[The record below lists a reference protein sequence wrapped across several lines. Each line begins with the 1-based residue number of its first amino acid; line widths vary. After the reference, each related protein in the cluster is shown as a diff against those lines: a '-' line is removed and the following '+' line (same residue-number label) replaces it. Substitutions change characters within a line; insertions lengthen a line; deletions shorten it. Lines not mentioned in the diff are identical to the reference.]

1 MTSIHV
7 VESEEYQQMKVPAYI
22 EKLHLGVAW
31 RTSEINLD
39 MDAVVMTFN
48 KRGAHLETIEGLG
61 NTKSQEGAIEH
72 YGDSVTGGESG
83 DAETISV
90 SLNLLDPRTAAVVL
104 IVQLPRGT
112 FRSAK
117 VSSVRSR
124 AIIREVTGDDDGDG
138 LDDDT
143 QRAREL
149 HEGDELIVFKRC
161 LSAPTAEFIEEKQA
175 EWSRERAADI
185 ADGIEV
191 DEFDTGP
198 IIEDSRENNIIVLN
212 RLYRSQDDKHRWI
225 LDTSGNVSLSQGSR
239 HAVSL
244 SQYSLIDIFPKI
256 KIPGRDT
263 GINTVKDLMNRI
275 DVRVINKLEREFR
288 ARPDRGLSVHEFI
301 ECMMKHAGVY
311 QSRHPSKEEELRV
324 VALIRELFSLI
335 DVDGDGTMDWEEVS

>member
-1 MTSIHV
+1 MTSIQV
-7 VESEEYQQMKVPAYI
+7 VESEKYQKMKVPSYV
-22 EKLHLGVAW
+22 EKLDLGVAW

-90 SLNLLDPRTAAVVL
+90 SLNQLDPRTAAIVL

-124 AIIREVTGDDDGDG
+124 AIICEVTGDEDGDG

-149 HEGDELIVFKRC
+149 HEGDELVVFRRS
-161 LSAPTAEFIEEKQA
+161 LSAPTAEFIEAKQA
-175 EWSRERAADI
+175 QWSRDRAADI
-185 ADGIEV
+185 ANGVEV
-191 DEFDTGP
+191 DEFETGP
-198 IIEDSRENNIIVLN
+198 IIEDSRENNVIVLN
-212 RLYRSQDDKHRWI
+212 RIYRSQDDKRRWI
-225 LDTSGNVSLSQGSR
+225 LDTSGHVSLSQGSR
-239 HAVSL
+239 HVVTQ
-244 SQYSLIDIFPKI
+244 SQ
-256 KIPGRDT
+256 
-263 GINTVKDLMNRI
+263 
-275 DVRVINKLEREFR
+275 
-288 ARPDRGLSVHEFI
+288 
-301 ECMMKHAGVY
+301 
-311 QSRHPSKEEELRV
+311 
-324 VALIRELFSLI
+324 
-335 DVDGDGTMDWEEVS
+335 